1 MLETATVSS
10 FFTKVQELVSVENL
24 VGKHLLQVPDL
35 IKDFFV
41 DASLLVRSLWGVAD
55 MTINSEKNS

>member
-35 IKDFFV
+35 IKDLFV
-41 DASLLVRSLWGVAD
+41 DASLLVRSL
-55 MTINSEKNS
+55 